1 MGIIE
6 QEDYVKII
14 HKKAIAVVLS
24 CKNDGQLETAIE
36 YVWLAKKVIS
46 GIKSNSH
53 KETTIFNNIIRNLNV
68 VIRLKRKMLRYG

>member
-6 QEDYVKII
+6 QEDYVKLI

-24 CKNDGQLETAIE
+24 CKNDGQLESAIE
-36 YVWLAKKVIS
+36 YVWLAKKAIS
-46 GIKSNSH
+46 RIKSNNY
-53 KETTIFNNIIRNLNV
+53 KEATIFNNIIKNLNI